1 MRGWIR
7 PTWHLHPMTW
17 HLDPI
22 RGRVDAWDLVTDLL
36 AASPLPNPVVC
47 HVSSNDANESS
58 DKISRSSARARLRE
72 WRVRT
77 SARPRLGGR
86 VEFEFGASV
95 LRRRFRREGL
105 RGGRRGQGA
114 GVGDGMAARE
124 GGRRLACLGAVAA
137 AHGRRRS

>member
-1 MRGWIR
+1 MD
-7 PTWHLHPMTW
+7 PLTWHLHPMTW

-47 HVSSNDANESS
+47 HVSPNDANESS

-77 SARPRLGGR
+77 SARPRLGGSNSNSNSAR
-86 VEFEFGASV
+86 VSFDGGFDVRTYAAAVADRVRV
-95 LRRRFRREGL
+95 LATEWP
-105 RGGRRGQGA
+105 RG
-114 GVGDGMAARE
+114 E
-124 GGRRLACLGAVAA
+124 GGRRLAGVGAVAA
-137 AHGRRRS
+137 AHGRRRG